1 MMGDPNNGSHWLCS
15 DNNTHWLGLSI
26 CTGYY
31 YYVFYLRYMVIMSS
45 KHLNAQYNLRWPDD
59 LKEKIAQ
66 SAKEHNR
73 SMNADIVHRLEQ
85 SFINES
91 LLPKILDDQI
101 ENSLETIQGFRGLLK
116 VIKNLQEQ
124 VEKQNEL
131 LEELNNKKIP

>member
-1 MMGDPNNGSHWLCS
+1 
-15 DNNTHWLGLSI
+15 
-26 CTGYY
+26 
-31 YYVFYLRYMVIMSS
+31 MSS